1 MTPSL
6 AHTRSL
12 IPGHSSRGSIAGLA
26 QWLTRSFFLSFFFSF
41 ARVYIP
47 DFAQGF
53 RSLSSLSMQMFLK
66 DELGLEPAA
75 SQTLL
80 STAYLPWSCKPIY
93 GLISD

>member
-1 MTPSL
+1 MSLNEPGDPLTRSHTL
-6 AHTRSL
+6 AHIGAFSTGQHPNVPPR
-12 IPGHSSRGSIAGLA
+12 AGLA
-26 QWLTRSFFLSFFFSF
+26 HSF
-41 ARVYIP
+41 ARVSIA

-93 GLISD
+93 GLVSD